1 MTDHSA
7 SVSSPRTS
15 PGPSLGFGGWAK
27 RKAPYLAAL
36 LLAILGVAYTS
47 IAQAP
52 LFGYWEFLGIAVGVA
67 CVVIG
72 WRKTDDRRE
81 RIAIARTQFLHWAAF
96 IGAMNILLWPSVNT
110 FLNAPATGLALLLL
124 LALGTFVAGIHIS
137 ADIAILGLALAAAV
151 PALAW
156 FKQVAL
162 LLALVALALVAFG
175 AALWS
180 RRDEVAAER
189 PARRSAGAA

>member
-1 MTDHSA
+1 MNDHSA
-7 SVSSPRTS
+7 SVPAPRASSE
-15 PGPSLGFGGWAK
+15 PSLGLGGWAK
-27 RKAPYLAAL
+27 QKAPYLAVL
-36 LLAILGVAYTS
+36 LLAIFGVAYTS
-47 IAQAP
+47 IAQLP

-81 RIAIARTQFLHWAAF
+81 RMLIARTQLLHWAAF
-96 IGAMNILLWPSVNT
+96 IVAMNIVLWPSVNT
-110 FLNAPATGLALLLL
+110 FLNGPATGLALLLL
-124 LALGTFVAGIHIS
+124 LALGTFVAGIHVS
-137 ADIAILGLALAAAV
+137 ADIAILGLVLAAAV

-162 LLALVALALVAFG
+162 ILALVALAIVGIG

-180 RRDEVAAER
+180 RRDDAPAEA
-189 PARRSAGAA
+189 PRRAGVT